1 MAISGASGFI
11 GTHEHS
17 LDAKGRLTL
26 PARFRAVLGE
36 SCVIGRSEYSDD
48 CLAIWRNHDFD
59 EYSNRLIEQD
69 MQDDAVRRR
78 VRIWSSEAFPVE
90 IDANGRLAVPARLRQ
105 YASLAREVLV
115 IGAIKT
121 IELWSPELWDA
132 YRGGD
137 DV

>member
-1 MAISGASGFI
+1 MATSGASGFI

-26 PARFRAVLGE
+26 PARFRSMLGE

-48 CLAIWRNHDFD
+48 CLAIWRNSDFV

-105 YASLAREVLV
+105 YASLVREVLV

-121 IELWSPELWDA
+121 IELWSPELWSA